1 MRPRTTDHSASP
13 AKPAQPLYQ
22 QLADTLKHLM
32 ESGKIGAKEPMPAE
46 RELAVTYQVSRDTVR
61 KAIRLL
67 EEQGL
72 LYSDHGRGTFAAPAA
87 VRQMSRFLDSFT
99 EDTIKRG
106 GVPGQTILAMET
118 VAANMAIASLLHIEP
133 DQPLLRIKRV
143 RLMNGKPVGLQES
156 HLRLPDGARLDQQE
170 LERSGSLYRIL
181 IDKFGIKPSESLES
195 VGAVAARAEDADL
208 LGVAVGTPLLL
219 CERVMLSDRREPVEY
234 CEMKYVPPYR
244 YKTRI
249 SKLSAA

>member
-1 MRPRTTDHSASP
+1 MPKT
-13 AKPAQPLYQ
+13 AQPLYQ
-22 QLADTLKHLM
+22 QLADTLKQLM
-32 ESGKIGAKEPMPAE
+32 ESGSIGAQEPMPAE
-46 RELAVTYQVSRDTVR
+46 RELAITYQVSRDTVR

-67 EEQGL
+67 EQQGL

-99 EDTIKRG
+99 DDTIKRG
-106 GVPGQTILAMET
+106 GVPGQTILAMES

-133 DQPLLRIKRV
+133 DEPLLRIKRV

-156 HLRLPDGARLDQQE
+156 FLRLPEGAQLERQE
-170 LERSGSLYRIL
+170 LERTGSLYRLL
-181 IDKFGIKPSESLES
+181 IDKLGIKPSESLES
-195 VGAVAARAEDADL
+195 VGAVAAEAGDAAL
-208 LGVAVGTPLLL
+208 LEVAVGTPLLL

-234 CEMKYVPPYR
+234 CEMKYAPPYR

-249 SKLSAA
+249 SKGGVN